1 MADDASSPTPDLTP
15 DPQSAAGEQTDNPA
29 AGRPGH
35 RGRARSTPRDLT
47 KGSVPKNLWF
57 LAWPQVAEGFLG
69 AVDQIA
75 DLIWAG
81 RLGFQAIAGLGVA
94 QTYILM
100 LMTARM
106 GLDAGMRSMIARAVG
121 ARQIR
126 YANHVLLQGL
136 TLTTVFVVVVV
147 PVGLFLT
154 EPLLRIVGLSDAV
167 VSQAAGYMRI
177 QFMAMAV
184 MSYQRLSG
192 GALQAS
198 GDSVTPLKAETVTR
212 VTHLALSPILIFGV
226 WWLPRMGLPGA
237 ATANLVAQL
246 LGVGINFFALASDT
260 GRLHLTLR
268 GYSFDTGLSWRL
280 VKVGAPAAVTG
291 MQRAMSQLIVIGIV
305 APFGDAALAAFALT
319 RRAENVVN
327 QSSRGLGRAAGA
339 LAGQNLG
346 AGYADRAKSSVKW
359 SIVYVSG
366 ASLSLAVV
374 FLMFPEAVA
383 SFFNSDTEFVTK
395 AGRWL
400 SIVAIGYFSMNAV
413 QVLTQA
419 FNTSGATLA
428 PMIITVSTVWLV
440 EIPLAF
446 SLANLTALGE
456 FGVPWA
462 IVIGM
467 SLRLGAF
474 LWYYAKG
481 RWLRTG
487 VI

>member
-1 MADDASSPTPDLTP
+1 MADDASSRTPDLTG
-15 DPQSAAGEQTDNPA
+15 DPENAAEAQTDSPA
-29 AGRPGH
+29 AGRRRH
-35 RGRARSTPRDLT
+35 RGRAPSTPRDLT

-121 ARQIR
+121 ARHIR

-147 PVGLFLT
+147 AVGLFLT

-198 GDSVTPLKAETVTR
+198 GDSVTPLKAATVTR
-212 VTHLALSPILIFGV
+212 VTHPALSPILIFGV
-226 WWLPRMGLPGA
+226 WWFPRMGLPGA

-246 LGVGINFFALASDT
+246 LGVGMNFFALASGT

-291 MQRAMSQLIVIGIV
+291 MQRAMSQLIVVGIV
-305 APFGDAALAAFALT
+305 APFGDGADDHHAVDRVAGGDTAGILAGEPHGVGPVRGPVGHRHRHERAPCGVPVVLRQRALAQDWADLRPLSGPGLREGPSRALCY
-319 RRAENVVN
+319 
-327 QSSRGLGRAAGA
+327 SC
-339 LAGQNLG
+339 
-346 AGYADRAKSSVKW
+346 
-359 SIVYVSG
+359 I
-366 ASLSLAVV
+366 
-374 FLMFPEAVA
+374 
-383 SFFNSDTEFVTK
+383 K
-395 AGRWL
+395 ACER
-400 SIVAIGYFSMNAV
+400 NAV
-413 QVLTQA
+413 SPRYYG
-419 FNTSGATLA
+419 SG
-428 PMIITVSTVWLV
+428 S
-440 EIPLAF
+440 
-446 SLANLTALGE
+446 
-456 FGVPWA
+456 
-462 IVIGM
+462 
-467 SLRLGAF
+467 
-474 LWYYAKG
+474 
-481 RWLRTG
+481 
-487 VI
+487 